1 MNGRGAATPTARR
14 FSCRLGLG
22 LLAAAALWAPQA
34 KATERA
40 LSLYLLGSGG
50 PQTAIMPPLKG
61 VYFENIFY
69 NYDGSASAAREF
81 EFNGIVVAGVHAE
94 YPLDFPA
101 VVFVPTTDLFG
112 GTLAVGA
119 VLPWGA
125 PFVHVDT
132 IITGPRGGVFTP
144 QRSDSAVVVGDP
156 LTTAALGWKQGNFH
170 EQVSTIINYPIGE
183 YRVRRL
189 ANLALH
195 RWAEDV
201 SFAGS
206 WHDDKAG
213 WDVSAKAGV
222 TWNGENGS
230 SDYISGTES
239 HYEVSVEKIVSKIF
253 SVGLQAYR
261 FDQLTGD
268 TGSGDHIGPFKGE
281 VSGFGGTAAWNVPL
295 GDKPATV
302 RVRGF
307 HEVEA
312 VNRLEGSAVFL
323 ELSFPINMQTPP
335 APPPGAAHP

>member
-1 MNGRGAATPTARR
+1 V
-14 FSCRLGLG
+14 
-22 LLAAAALWAPQA
+22 PQ
-34 KATERA
+34 
-40 LSLYLLGSGG
+40 S
-50 PQTAIMPPLKG
+50 AIMPPLKG
-61 VYFENIFY
+61 IYFSNTFY
-69 NYDGSASAAREF
+69 NYDGSAGGAREF
-81 EFNGIVVAGVHAE
+81 EFGGIVVAGVHAE

-112 GTLAVGA
+112 GTLAVSA
-119 VLPWGA
+119 ILPFGA

-132 IITGPRGGVFTP
+132 VITGPRGGVFSA

-170 EQVSTIINYPIGE
+170 EQVSTIINYPVGE

-201 SFAGS
+201 SFAGT

-230 SDYISGTES
+230 TDYITGTES
-239 HYEVSVEKIVSKIF
+239 HYEASVEKIVSKVF
-253 SVGLQAYR
+253 SVGLQVYR

-281 VSGFGGTAAWNVPL
+281 VSGFGGTAAWNVQI

-302 RVRGF
+302 RVRGY

-312 VNRLEGSAVFL
+312 VNRPEGSAVFL
-323 ELSFPINMQTPP
+323 DLSFPINVEMPP
-335 APPPGAAHP
+335 PPPPGALHP

>member
-1 MNGRGAATPTARR
+1 VRR
-14 FSCRLGLG
+14 FQRRLGLG
-22 LLAAAALWAPQA
+22 FLAAAALWAPQA
-34 KATERA
+34 AATERA
-40 LSLYLLGSGG
+40 LSLYLLGSGV
-50 PQTAIMPPLKG
+50 PQSAIMPPLKG
-61 VYFENIFY
+61 IYFSNTFY
-69 NYDGSASAAREF
+69 NYDGSASAAQRF
-81 EFNGIVVAGVHAE
+81 EFGGIVVAGVHAE

-101 VVFVPTTDLFG
+101 VLFVPTTDLFG

-119 VLPWGA
+119 VLPFGA

-132 IITGPRGGVFTP
+132 IITGPRGGVFSA

-156 LTTAALGWKQGNFH
+156 LTTAALGWSQGNFH
-170 EQVSTIINYPIGE
+170 EQVSSLINYPIGE

-206 WHDDKAG
+206 WHDAKAG
-213 WDVSAKAGV
+213 WGVSAKAGV

-230 SDYISGTES
+230 TDYISGTES
-239 HYEVSVEKIVSKIF
+239 HYEASVEKIVSKVF

-281 VSGFGGTAAWNVPL
+281 VSGFGGTAAWNFNL
-295 GDKPATV
+295 IDRPASL
-302 RVRGF
+302 RVSGY
-307 HEVEA
+307 HEAEA

-323 ELSFPINMQTPP
+323 QLSFPISTETPP
-335 APPPGAAHP
+335 SPPPGALHP